1 MRRIVTVVTATL
13 VVGLVVLGGCTSS
26 GTASIKPS
34 AAAPTQTPLAPG
46 DAAKGKAIYVSL
58 CYGCHAPEAKVGPSF
73 ASEEFKGKYQT
84 ADALMKVVRTGRHPM
99 PQFSREQLND
109 QGVADLL
116 AYIKTAK

>member
-1 MRRIVTVVTATL
+1 MRRIVTVVMVIL
-13 VVGLVVLGGCTSS
+13 VVGLVVVAGCTSS
-26 GTASIKPS
+26 GTSSVKPS
-34 AAAPTQTPLAPG
+34 VSAATPTPLAHG
-46 DAAKGKAIYVSL
+46 DEAKGKAIYVSL

-73 ASEEFKGKYQT
+73 VSDGFKGKYQT

-109 QGVADLL
+109 QGIVDLL